1 MKLKKIVSLAT
12 SVVLSTSLLVGCSGK
27 NKGNG
32 GNVSNEKGTLKI
44 GMITDVAGVNDQ
56 SFNQS
61 AWEGLQ
67 KSKEELGVEVTYLE
81 SKQDSDY
88 AANIET
94 FVDEGVDLILGVGAK
109 LAPAI
114 EEGAGLYPDQKFV
127 IVDEELPSDIKNVKS
142 ILFNSQEAAYLVG
155 LIAGKMTETNNV
167 GFIGGMDIPVI
178 DTFKYGYMA
187 GVKKANSNVQ
197 IQDQFANSFTDQ
209 AKGKAIANQ
218 MYGQGADIIFIAGGD
233 VGTGAIEA
241 AKEKNKYAIG
251 VDRDQ
256 SDLAPKNVLTSAIKR
271 VDVGVY
277 ETVKDLLD
285 GKFEGGTVTVY
296 GLDQDA
302 VGIAP
307 TTKNLVPQDILDYV
321 NQEIEKL
328 KKGDIKVPKDKK
340 EYYDEI
346 AHKKISLIYRDIF
359 FIMKAKYI
367 YKNDHIKGLYLKY
380 I

>member
-1 MKLKKIVSLAT
+1 MTFKKIATLAMATVVSA
-12 SVVLSTSLLVGCSGK
+12 SLLVGCSG
-27 NKGNG
+27 N
-32 GNVSNEKGTLKI
+32 NESASDDKI
-44 GMITDVAGVNDQ
+44 TVAMITDVAGVNDQ

-67 KSKEELGVEVTYLE
+67 KAEKELGIEVKYLE

-88 AANIET
+88 ATNIET
-94 FVDEGVDLILGVGAK
+94 LVDEDVDLILGVGMK
-109 LAPAI
+109 LADAI
-114 EEGAGLYPDQKFV
+114 KEGSELYPDQNFV
-127 IVDEELPSDIKNVKS
+127 LVDEEIDASNVKN
-142 ILFNSQEAAYLVG
+142 ILFKAEESAYLAG
-155 LIAGKMTETNNV
+155 LIAGKTTKTNNV
-167 GFIGGMDIPVI
+167 GFIGGMELPVI

-187 GVKKANSNVQ
+187 GVKAANPDAKVQ
-197 IQDQFANSFTDQ
+197 AQYANSFTDQ

-277 ETVKDLLD
+277 ETVKNLVD
-285 GKFEGGTVTVY
+285 GNFEGGTTTVY

-302 VGIAP
+302 IGIAP
-307 TTKNLVPQDILDYV
+307 TTKNLVPKDILDYV
-321 NQEIEKL
+321 NEEIEKL
-328 KKGDIKVPKDKK
+328 KKGGIKVPKDKS
-340 EYYDEI
+340 EYN
-346 AHKKISLIYRDIF
+346 A
-359 FIMKAKYI
+359 IMK
-367 YKNDHIKGLYLKY
+367 
-380 I
+380 

>member
-1 MKLKKIVSLAT
+1 MTFKKLAT
-12 SVVLSTSLLVGCSGK
+12 LAMATVVSASLLVGCSGSK
-27 NKGNG
+27 ESAKDD
-32 GNVSNEKGTLKI
+32 KI
-44 GMITDVAGVNDQ
+44 TVAMITDVAGVNDQ

-67 KSKEELGVEVTYLE
+67 RAEKELGIEVKYLE

-88 AANIET
+88 ATNIET
-94 FVDEGVDLILGVGAK
+94 LVDENVDLILGVGMK
-109 LAPAI
+109 LADAI
-114 EEGAGLYPDQKFV
+114 KEGAELYPDQNFV
-127 IVDEELPSDIKNVKS
+127 LVDEEIDASNVKN
-142 ILFNSQEAAYLVG
+142 ILFKAEESAYLAG
-155 LIAGKMTETNNV
+155 LIAGKTTKTNNV
-167 GFIGGMDIPVI
+167 GFIGGMELPVI
-178 DTFKYGYMA
+178 DTFKYGFMA
-187 GVKKANSNVQ
+187 GVKAANPDAKVQ
-197 IQDQFANSFTDQ
+197 AQYANSFTDQ

-218 MYGQGADIIFIAGGD
+218 MYSNGADIVFTCGGD

-241 AKEKNKYAIG
+241 AKENGKYAIG

-340 EYYDEI
+340 EYD
-346 AHKKISLIYRDIF
+346 AM
-359 FIMKAKYI
+359 MK
-367 YKNDHIKGLYLKY
+367 
-380 I
+380 